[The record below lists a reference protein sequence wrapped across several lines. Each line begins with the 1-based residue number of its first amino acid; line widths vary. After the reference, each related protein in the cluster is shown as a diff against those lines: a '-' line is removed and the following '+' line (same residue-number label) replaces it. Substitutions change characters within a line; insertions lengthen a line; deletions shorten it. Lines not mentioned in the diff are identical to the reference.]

1 MKLSIIIP
9 IYNEEQNIAEL
20 QKRLISA
27 IKKDFKKWKYE
38 IILVDDGSHDNS
50 FKLLK
55 KIHLKNKNFK
65 IIQFSR
71 NFGHHLALSAGLDL
85 ASGDY
90 IVFMDGDL
98 QDKPEEII
106 NLYNKIKEGYD
117 VVYAERVNKKF
128 GKLKKLNSWI
138 FNKLIKFLVNEDIVI
153 NSTIFRIITK
163 DVGNEV
169 KKLRETNRYII
180 GLIGWVGFKTTSQ
193 PVQHEERYAGKTKY
207 NLTRQ
212 INLALNAVF
221 SFSNYP
227 IRLIIKIGLLVIL
240 ISVFLIFFA
249 LARKLIFGTAFIG
262 WTSILITIL
271 AIGGFQIISLGI
283 IGEYIGRIYMETKK
297 RPLYIEKTILK

>member
-9 IYNEEQNIAEL
+9 IYNEEEIIPEL
-20 QKRLISA
+20 HRRLLNA
-27 IKKDFKKWKYE
+27 LNKDFPKWKYE
-38 IILVDDGSHDNS
+38 VILIDDGSKDDS

-55 KIHLKNKNFK
+55 KIHIKNKNFK
-65 IIQFSR
+65 VIQFSR

-85 ASGDY
+85 ATGDY

-98 QDKPEEII
+98 QDRPEEIR
-106 NLYNKIKEGYD
+106 NLYKKLREGYD

-128 GKLKKLNSWI
+128 GKLKKINSWI
-138 FNKLIKFLVNEDIVI
+138 FNRLIRFLVNEDIVI

-163 DVGNEV
+163 DVGDEV

-180 GLIGWVGFKTTSQ
+180 GIIGWVGFKTASQ
-193 PVQHEERYAGKTKY
+193 NVKHDARFAGKTKY
-207 NLTRQ
+207 NLTKQ
-212 INLALNAVF
+212 IDLALNAVF
-221 SFSNYP
+221 SFTNYP
-227 IRLIIKIGLLVIL
+227 IRLIIKIGLLVVL
-240 ISVFLIFFA
+240 ISIFLIIFA

-297 RPLYIEKTILK
+297 RPLYIQKTILK